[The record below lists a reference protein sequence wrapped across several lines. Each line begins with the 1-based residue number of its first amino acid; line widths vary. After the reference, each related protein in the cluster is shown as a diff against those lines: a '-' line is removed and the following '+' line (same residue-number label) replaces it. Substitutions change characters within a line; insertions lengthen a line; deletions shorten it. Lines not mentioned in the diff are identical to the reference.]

1 MTKTIHAIYEHGILR
16 PLEPIEGIG
25 ENTEVEVT
33 IAVKQKEL
41 SPILRF
47 AGILSE
53 DEANTMLKI
62 VEEEFERI
70 NLDEWK
76 D

>member
-16 PLEPIEGIG
+16 PLEPIEGIR
-25 ENTEVEVT
+25 ENSEVEVT
-33 IAVKQKEL
+33 IAVKQKEV

-53 DEANTMLKI
+53 EEANKMLRI
-62 VEEEFERI
+62 VEEEFERV

>member
-1 MTKTIHAIYEHGILR
+1 MTKTIQAVFEHGVLR
-16 PLEPIEGIG
+16 PLEPIEGIR
-25 ENTEVEVT
+25 ENTEVEIT
-33 IAVKQKEL
+33 IAFKQKEV

-53 DEANTMLKI
+53 EEANRMLKV
-62 VEEEFERI
+62 VEEEFERV
-70 NLDEWK
+70 NPDEWK

>member
-1 MTKTIHAIYEHGILR
+1 LK
-16 PLEPIEGIG
+16 
-25 ENTEVEVT
+25 NTPT
-33 IAVKQKEL
+33 PFSDKQGEL

-53 DEANTMLKI
+53 EEANRMLKV
-62 VEEEFERI
+62 VEEEFERV
-70 NLDEWK
+70 NPDEWK